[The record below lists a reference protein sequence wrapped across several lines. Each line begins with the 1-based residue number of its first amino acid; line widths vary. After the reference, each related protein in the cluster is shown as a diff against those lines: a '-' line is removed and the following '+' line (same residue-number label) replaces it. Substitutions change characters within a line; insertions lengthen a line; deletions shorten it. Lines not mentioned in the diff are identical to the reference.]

1 MGFGSTL
8 IREMTAPLLSEPLT
22 LLILI
27 GFTLWA
33 SYFDVKT
40 LTITNRFNNV
50 FFLTGIALMV
60 SHEVGKYLHVPAIIP
75 SIEFGWSN
83 IGGLVIGFLI
93 LFIPAFIKNHPM
105 GGDIKMTAVLG
116 FWIGITPMM
125 GVLIVGV
132 ILNGIYWYGTF
143 SIWKKYGSKTLMP
156 FSPFF
161 MLGVLVVYGIGY
173 FV

>member
-1 MGFGSTL
+1 MDFASELLRGG
-8 IREMTAPLLSEPLT
+8 TAPLLSEPIA
-22 LLILI
+22 LLLLI

-33 SYFDVKT
+33 SIFDIKT

-60 SHEVGKYLHVPAIIP
+60 IGWAGKYLPIPDIIP

-83 IGGLVIGFLI
+83 AGGFIIGFLI

-116 FWIGITPMM
+116 LWIGFTPMM

-132 ILNGIYWYGTF
+132 LLNGIYWYGAF
-143 SIWKKYGSKTLMP
+143 SLWKEYGSKTLMP

-161 MLGVLVVYGIGY
+161 MLGVLVVYSIGY
-173 FV
+173 FI